1 MIAASIRLI
10 VGAITQRLLPIT
22 TGFNFEYRVAR
33 PALPDRAVA
42 RRGPLDPEVGIP
54 VLGPPGFHPIAQEIM
69 YPSCLD
75 DATKS
80 HFDPKE
86 TFGDACCMIA
96 ACK

>member
-10 VGAITQRLLPIT
+10 VGAITQELLPEPRIQ
-22 TGFNFEYRVAR
+22 FRVSGGASGV
-33 PALPDRAVA
+33 ADRAVA

-86 TFGDACCMIA
+86 TFGDACCMVA